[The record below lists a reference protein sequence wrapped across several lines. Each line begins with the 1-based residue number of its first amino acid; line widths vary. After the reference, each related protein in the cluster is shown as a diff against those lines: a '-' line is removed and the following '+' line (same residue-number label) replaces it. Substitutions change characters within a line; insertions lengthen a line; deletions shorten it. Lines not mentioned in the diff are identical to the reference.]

1 MFADAQNEMRRGTQ
15 TAANGAF
22 PPYNPNRTFGRG
34 GGPADFPPS
43 SSTSPHRP
51 GVYQEYKMSKN
62 TAKSGEIQRQSRTAE
77 KELKTPEPKES
88 KRSYQRMKMDDVE
101 ENKAM
106 VKLCIKN
113 DDCKGFRIGKP

>member
-1 MFADAQNEMRRGTQ
+1 MSPPRPEPGRIYPDVNRTFDYKSRPLAYRSTAYDSVPTDISPSRAADRMFADAQREARLGT
-15 TAANGAF
+15 APNGGV

-62 TAKSGEIQRQSRTAE
+62 TAKSGEIQR
-77 KELKTPEPKES
+77 
-88 KRSYQRMKMDDVE
+88 
-101 ENKAM
+101 
-106 VKLCIKN
+106 
-113 DDCKGFRIGKP
+113 